1 MDFCYISGFYIKS
14 SLNRSNIKC
23 SAMLIQKVYSTV
35 ELRVKP
41 YHFTTKNHKTDPKN
55 YIFESV
61 LL

>member
-1 MDFCYISGFYIKS
+1 
-14 SLNRSNIKC
+14 
-23 SAMLIQKVYSTV
+23 MLIQKVYSTV

>member
-1 MDFCYISGFYIKS
+1 
-14 SLNRSNIKC
+14 
-23 SAMLIQKVYSTV
+23 MLTQKAYSTV
-35 ELRVKP
+35 ELRVKS

>member
-1 MDFCYISGFYIKS
+1 MDFVISAKFYIKLPS
-14 SLNRSNIKC
+14 NRSNIKC